1 MALISAASVE
11 RVKDA
16 ADVVELVGEKVQLR
30 RVGSRWVGRC
40 PFHDERTPSFS
51 VSPERKTYHCFG
63 CKAGGDVIRFVQE
76 TEGLDFVGAV
86 EALAARYRIELEYEE
101 GGRADAGER
110 RRRERLLGLLEDAAR
125 FYERYLWERGAAV
138 QEYLAGRGL
147 GEEICRAF
155 RLGLSPGGDLLVRKA
170 VEKGYTREE
179 LANAGL
185 ANRRGN
191 DYFGARLIFPLAD
204 ARGRVLGF
212 GARRLRDDDPIRA
225 KYINTP
231 ETELFQKSAVV
242 YGLDRARAAIAKED
256 RAVVVEGYTDV
267 LALHQ
272 AGLTAAVAAMGT
284 ALTERQ
290 LRELRRLCS
299 RLYLCFDADRA
310 GEEATLRGMELAY
323 RQFAEVRIVSL
334 PPGSDPAEA
343 AEGFAARLERAESY
357 PRHRV
362 RLEIDRSPSR
372 EVAFQRLRDVMA
384 TFDQNTEWM
393 EAVEYAA
400 DRLDLPRDLQAALAP
415 RASRAT
421 GAVSRKA
428 LEAGERLERRVL
440 AGVRAHP
447 GLARVLAELTPE
459 HFDAEPHRLVRA
471 RLVGEADGGGQ
482 ELTALEAELDAL
494 AAAEAIDEET
504 GRQLLLRLRERHLE
518 RELEAAA
525 AAADGRRL
533 LDLQTALA
541 QVRDH
546 LRGSA

>member
-1 MALISAASVE
+1 VALISAASVE

-101 GGRADAGER
+101 GARADAGER

-170 VEKGYTREE
+170 LEKGYTREE

-242 YGLDRARAAIAKED
+242 YGLDRARAAVAKED

-384 TFDQNTEWM
+384 PFDQNTEWM

-447 GLARVLAELTPE
+447 GLARVLAELTPQ

-471 RLVGEADGGGQ
+471 RLVGESDSGGR